1 MGCLDKLG
9 QQNNTDFLD
18 IWMIHDILIL
28 VNSSPSQQ
36 PTPKLKASK
45 RKNSSCKFRI
55 MMADDSSPEILVD
68 CCEKHTTT
76 VDMKETDHQQQTT
89 QQVNQFN
96 KKKCHLAP
104 HNYS

>member
-1 MGCLDKLG
+1 
-9 QQNNTDFLD
+9 
-18 IWMIHDILIL
+18 MIHAYDTYFGQFKSI
-28 VNSSPSQQ
+28 SKQ

-45 RKNSSCKFRI
+45 RKNSPCKFRI

-76 VDMKETDHQQQTT
+76 VDMKETDHQQQTI

-96 KKKCHLAP
+96 KKCH
-104 HNYS
+104 